1 MTAEQRTWAGTTL
14 ADRKATRH
22 RQLIEA
28 GLELLGTTG
37 TQAVSVRA
45 VCRTAKLTE
54 RYFYESFADRD
65 ALLLAVYDQVAQE
78 AHDALV
84 TAVRDA
90 RDELTALVRAAVT
103 SFVEL
108 IIDDPRKGTVLLL
121 APLTDPAL
129 VQRGAELLPN
139 FTTLIHD
146 QLPASIDDTE
156 RRLIAVGVTGALTN
170 LFTAYL
176 NGSID
181 VPRDRLVEHCVR
193 MLLAAAHGA
202 R

>member
-1 MTAEQRTWAGTTL
+1 MTAAHRTWAGTTL
-14 ADRKATRH
+14 ADRRAARR
-22 RQLIEA
+22 RQLIES
-28 GLELLGTTG
+28 GLELLGTAG

-54 RYFYESFADRD
+54 RYFYESFDDRD
-65 ALLLAVYDQVAQE
+65 TLLLAVYDQVAQE

-84 TAVRDA
+84 AAVRDA
-90 RDELTALVRAAVT
+90 RDELADLARAAVT

-129 VQRGAELLPN
+129 VRRGSELLPN
-139 FTTLIHD
+139 FTALIHD

-176 NGSID
+176 NGTLD
-181 VPRDRLVEHCVR
+181 VPRDRLVDHCVR
-193 MLLAAAHGA
+193 MLLAAA
-202 R
+202 RP